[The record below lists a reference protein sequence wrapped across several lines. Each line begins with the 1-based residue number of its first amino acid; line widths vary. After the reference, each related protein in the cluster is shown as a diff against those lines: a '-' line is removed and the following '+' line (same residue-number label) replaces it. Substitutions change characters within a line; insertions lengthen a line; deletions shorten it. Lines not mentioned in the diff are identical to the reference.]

1 MKKGM
6 KDIIIGQ
13 GLGDVKFGMS
23 RESVIS
29 LLGEPDERDLQTLA
43 EDEAQSEIWHYDEL
57 ELSLGFDQGE
67 DWRLIS
73 IAVSAEEY
81 HFESKALLGKSREE
95 VETFLADSSLAD
107 LEMDDLSDDV
117 DSAQCLLVSEE
128 NEINFWFE
136 EDVLTE
142 VQWGPLFKDDD
153 TIIWPS

>member
-1 MKKGM
+1 MKKEI

-13 GLGDVKFGMS
+13 GLGDVKFGLS

-43 EDEAQSEIWHYDEL
+43 ENEPQSEIWHYDEL

-67 DWRLIS
+67 NWRLIS

-81 HFESKALLGKSREE
+81 NFESKALLGKSREE
-95 VETFLADSSLAD
+95 VEAFLADSSLAD

-117 DSAQCLLVSEE
+117 DSAQCLLMSEE
-128 NEINFWFE
+128 SEINFWFE